1 MSRRQ
6 LNHTKKPFTDFTALR
21 QVPRHLGSRR
31 GWDGPPGSRRV
42 AVLTLQ
48 AFQVALERFTVTN
61 ATPF

>member
-6 LNHTKKPFTDFTALR
+6 LNHTQKPFTDFIALP

-42 AVLTLQ
+42 AVLRCKLSKS
-48 AFQVALERFTVTN
+48 LWSLLR
-61 ATPF
+61 

>member
-42 AVLTLQ
+42 AVLRCELSKSPWS
-48 AFQVALERFTVTN
+48 LLR
-61 ATPF
+61 